1 MKIAKMNSW
10 NFWMYNILKSCILL
24 FPILIS
30 TGLIQSVRHKSFLPP
45 IPSPC
50 NIIFLSFPSASRPQ
64 FQPGAQSLIT
74 GFLHVGYPSPTSAG

>member
-1 MKIAKMNSW
+1 MTLGSKITCLDPSLL
-10 NFWMYNILKSCILL
+10 FLL